1 MQFFKRTT
9 NRQASHAGIVGRRLR
24 LLVIDENPTAR
35 TVMARRLSHLNHD
48 VALAD
53 NGFAALTMLA
63 TRPVDIILIDMGLT
77 QLAAIATMQR
87 IRESRLAPGSAIV
100 MITSRTDSAS
110 AVEALKAGADDYLA
124 KPFDFN
130 LLDARLRHVAGRAD
144 AVGALSRQYAELDA
158 RVARRAMELG
168 ETREALTQMQRDRAQ
183 LLSSIQVLHE
193 EINRLSSARA

>member
-1 MQFFKRTT
+1 
-9 NRQASHAGIVGRRLR
+9 
-24 LLVIDENPTAR
+24 
-35 TVMARRLSHLNHD
+35 
-48 VALAD
+48 
-53 NGFAALTMLA
+53 
-63 TRPVDIILIDMGLT
+63 
-77 QLAAIATMQR
+77 
-87 IRESRLAPGSAIV
+87 
-100 MITSRTDSAS
+100 
-110 AVEALKAGADDYLA
+110 LKAGADDYLA